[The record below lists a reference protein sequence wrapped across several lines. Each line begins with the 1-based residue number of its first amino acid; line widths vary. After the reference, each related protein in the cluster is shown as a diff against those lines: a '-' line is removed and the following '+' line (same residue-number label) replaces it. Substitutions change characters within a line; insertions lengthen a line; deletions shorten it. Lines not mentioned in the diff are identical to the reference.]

1 MARHARM
8 KLLMFSCIHTDTRW
22 HPEGECTTQ
31 YDTCYAGGSTAP
43 IMYVD
48 IDTWMCRC
56 VYHLLEREC
65 GRLDLL
71 DGAGL
76 DGVDEVAQHLENHT

>member
-1 MARHARM
+1 
-8 KLLMFSCIHTDTRW
+8 
-22 HPEGECTTQ
+22 
-31 YDTCYAGGSTAP
+31 
-43 IMYVD
+43 MYVD

-76 DGVDEVAQHLENHT
+76 DRVDEVAQHLENHI